1 MKKLFH
7 EENCEEETN
16 DDVYLSFK
24 KNLCFDNKK
33 ERYETKF
40 SFKEYSEILP
50 DNGKVKKGKDYEPL
64 ALINSC
70 FGWIVCGYYE
80 QPSVSTN
87 FVSST
92 CYVQIL
98 NF

>member
-1 MKKLFH
+1 MLRTNTKLLIKFEEIKTENSFNDVLKLFH

-50 DNGKVKKGKDYEPL
+50 ITV
-64 ALINSC
+64 
-70 FGWIVCGYYE
+70 
-80 QPSVSTN
+80 
-87 FVSST
+87 
-92 CYVQIL
+92 
-98 NF
+98 